1 MRKLCTAVIAVSM
14 LACVHRMG
22 GDACPGKPAGVRQ
35 AQMGSKEILIFGTLG
50 VAAVTIIAV
59 AGTGG
64 DQIQPSAHRY
74 RDGHEWHVAL
84 ERFSY

>member
-14 LACVHRMG
+14 LASSL
-22 GDACPGKPAGVRQ
+22 AWAETLAPGKPAGVRQ

-64 DQIQPSAHRY
+64 DQIQPQLVGTATVTT
-74 RDGHEWHVAL
+74 GAP
-84 ERFSY
+84 

>member
-14 LACVHRMG
+14 LASSI
-22 GDACPGKPAGVRQ
+22 AWAETLAPGKPAGVRQ

-64 DQIQPSAHRY
+64 DQIQPSVIGTGAVT
-74 RDGHEWHVAL
+74 GGT
-84 ERFSY
+84 SP

>member
-14 LACVHRMG
+14 LASSIAWA
-22 GDACPGKPAGVRQ
+22 DTLAPGKPAGVRQ

-64 DQIQPSAHRY
+64 DQIKPQLVGTATVTSGAP
-74 RDGHEWHVAL
+74 
-84 ERFSY
+84 

>member
-14 LACVHRMG
+14 LASSI
-22 GDACPGKPAGVRQ
+22 AWAETLAPGKPAGVRQ

-50 VAAVTIIAV
+50 VAAITIVAI

-64 DQIQPSAHRY
+64 DPIQPQLVGTATVTT
-74 RDGHEWHVAL
+74 GAP
-84 ERFSY
+84 

>member
-14 LACVHRMG
+14 LASSIAWA
-22 GDACPGKPAGVRQ
+22 DTLAPGKPAGVRQ

-64 DQIQPSAHRY
+64 DQIKPQLVGTATVTTGAP
-74 RDGHEWHVAL
+74 
-84 ERFSY
+84 

>member
-14 LACVHRMG
+14 FASSIAWAETLA
-22 GDACPGKPAGVRQ
+22 PGKPAGVRQ

-50 VAAVTIIAV
+50 VAAITIVAV

-64 DQIQPSAHRY
+64 DQLTQQLNGTATVTGTAP
-74 RDGHEWHVAL
+74 
-84 ERFSY
+84 